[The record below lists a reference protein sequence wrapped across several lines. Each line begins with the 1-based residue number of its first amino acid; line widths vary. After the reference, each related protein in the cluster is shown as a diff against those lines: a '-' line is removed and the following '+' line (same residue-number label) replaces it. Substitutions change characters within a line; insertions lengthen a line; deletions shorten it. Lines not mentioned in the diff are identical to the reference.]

1 MNNAKEAL
9 IWITNILQRYSI
21 PFQIAGGLAVR
32 AYGSTRELMDID
44 IDISENDFEK
54 IINEVK
60 PFIIF
65 GPAQFKD
72 DKWDLFLL
80 TLNYMGQEID
90 LSGAYTTK
98 IYNNNT
104 HVWEKI
110 TTNLAKV
117 NYINIEGLIL
127 PVIPRDELILYK
139 KILARPV
146 DLLDIIFLENN

>member
-1 MNNAKEAL
+1 MNNTKEAL

-127 PVIPRDELILYK
+127 PVIPRAELILYK
-139 KILARPV
+139 SWG
-146 DLLDIIFLENN
+146 

>member
-9 IWITNILQRYSI
+9 IWITNILRRYSI

-90 LSGAYTTK
+90 LSGAYTIK

-110 TTNLAKV
+110 TT
-117 NYINIEGLIL
+117 
-127 PVIPRDELILYK
+127 
-139 KILARPV
+139 
-146 DLLDIIFLENN
+146 